1 MLKKVIPLIL
11 LVGSRTA
18 VRHCRNRWIVL
29 LGVLAAQPAIGE
41 TITGT
46 VTKIFD
52 GDTLIVEDVAK
63 KRYKIRLAEI
73 DAPNENQPFWLEASR
88 SLAELCYRK
97 NATVEWSERQ
107 GRRYIGYVNCAGK
120 DASAEQLRR
129 GMAWAS
135 PRATKPTSALYEL
148 ETYARLRRIGLW
160 ADETAVPP
168 WEFAAGKR

>member
-1 MLKKVIPLIL
+1 MRWLALLSLIA
-11 LVGSRTA
+11 SQTA
-18 VRHCRNRWIVL
+18 
-29 LGVLAAQPAIGE
+29 LAD
-41 TITGT
+41 TISGT
-46 VTKIFD
+46 VVKIFD
-52 GDTLIVEDVAK
+52 GDTLAVEDAAK
-63 KRYKIRLAEI
+63 KRYKVRLAEI
-73 DAPNENQPFWLEASR
+73 DAPEEKQPFWMEASR

-97 NATVEWSERQ
+97 SATVEWSERQ

-120 DASAEQLRR
+120 DANAEQLKR

-160 ADETAVPP
+160 ADESAVPP

>member
-1 MLKKVIPLIL
+1 MRWLAVLSL
-11 LVGSRTA
+11 FASQTA
-18 VRHCRNRWIVL
+18 F
-29 LGVLAAQPAIGE
+29 AD

-52 GDTLIVEDVAK
+52 GDTLVVEDAAK

-73 DAPNENQPFWLEASR
+73 DAPEEKQPFWMEASR

-97 NATVEWSERQ
+97 SATVEWSERQ

-120 DASAEQLRR
+120 DANAEQLRR

-160 ADETAVPP
+160 ADESAVPP
-168 WEFAAGKR
+168 WEFAAEKR